1 MAKFGTYLHTVTND
15 SDITSVGTAYNGAK
29 FHSIQL
35 KVAGGMQQQGQPY
48 KNFLRSMIIKV
59 KSLAGGAAKVT
70 FRICST
76 GAGDTCVVGDTEVAF
91 DLGITTATEGSAQ
104 ILFDDYPFFEEDDT
118 VFVFYK
124 VDAGTATI
132 DFTQI
137 NWSE

>member
-1 MAKFGTYLHTVTND
+1 MAKFGTYLHSVTND
-15 SDITSVGTAYNGAK
+15 SDIAAVGTAYNLAK

-35 KVAGGMQQQGQPY
+35 QAAGGMNMQGQPY
-48 KNFLRSMIIKV
+48 KNFLRSMIIKA

-70 FRICST
+70 FRLCSDAT
-76 GAGDTCVVGDTEVAF
+76 GDTCVVGDTEVVF
-91 DLGITTATEGSAQ
+91 DLGITTVTEGTAQ

-118 VFVFYK
+118 IFVFYK

-132 DFTQI
+132 DFAQI